1 MRAWG
6 WSLVAAGLL
15 MANLLMAGPLA
26 AQQGFRDC
34 LACPEMVTIPT
45 GTFVMGAAPGEEERE
60 GTPVENRGR
69 AEPQRRVAIDYS
81 FALGRTEVTRGQFA
95 AFVLASGHAVAKAC
109 VGLGP
114 DGRPAEKA
122 DRDWR
127 NPGFEQT
134 DDHPVICVSWKDA
147 QAYVDWLKKLTGK
160 NYRLPSEAEW
170 EYAARAGSLTARYW
184 GDKRDD
190 ACRFGNVSDESR
202 AAQTKVARDPAKMFL
217 CTDGYVF
224 TAPVGKFHPNA
235 FGLYDM
241 MGNAWEWVA
250 DCWNENY
257 VGAPTNGS
265 IWDKRECPLRIARG
279 GGWVSEPRLVRSA
292 MRNRG
297 TSEFR
302 GDIIGFR
309 VARGN

>member
-1 MRAWG
+1 MGYRMRALR
-6 WSLVAAGLL
+6 WSLVVAGSL
-15 MANLLMAGPLA
+15 MGGPLA

-34 LACPEMVTIPT
+34 PTCPEMVVIPS
-45 GTFVMGAAPGEEERE
+45 GTFMMGAAPGEEERE
-60 GTPVENRGR
+60 GTPSDNRGR

-95 AFVLASGHAVAKAC
+95 AFVQATGYVVGKAC

-114 DGRPAEKA
+114 DGRPSEKA

-127 NPGFEQT
+127 NPGFEQG
-134 DDHPVICVSWKDA
+134 DDHPVVCVSWKEA
-147 QAYVDWLKKLTGK
+147 QAYVEWLKKLTGK
-160 NYRLPSEAEW
+160 SYRLPSEAEW
-170 EYAARAGSLTARYW
+170 EYAARGGSLTTRPW
-184 GDKRDD
+184 GDKREE
-190 ACRFGNVSDESR
+190 ACRYANVSDETR
-202 AAQTKVARDPAKMFL
+202 AAQTRQARDPAKMFL

-224 TAPVGKFHPNA
+224 TAPAGKFEPNA
-235 FGLYDM
+235 FGLFDM

-250 DCWNENY
+250 DCWNTNY
-257 VGAPTNGS
+257 VGAPANGAV
-265 IWDKRECPLRIARG
+265 WDKGDCSLRMARG

-297 TSEFR
+297 TQDFR
-302 GDIIGFR
+302 GDLIGFR